1 MLVAILL
8 CGAGSAWGD
17 EVVILPSDGTAISSA
32 DYTITKSPIN
42 VTVVG
47 STLTSDQIR
56 IFKNKTITISSVSA
70 TITGIEFTC
79 TANGTSQYGPGCF
92 AALDGYSYS
101 GKIGTWSGNS
111 SSVTFTAETNQV
123 RATQIKVTYS
133 QASDQV
139 AMPDITGAENFV
151 ESSEVS
157 ITCSTEGATIQYS
170 TNNGTTWTTY
180 NAPFT
185 VTETTTVQAKATK
198 TGLDDSAIASK
209 TFTKHDVKTIAQ
221 LNTQTANGTYF
232 VNFQN
237 AVVTYVNGS
246 NCYIEDATG
255 AILYFKTDNGRTAGE
270 TVNGIA
276 EVILNIY
283 NGLPEITLIKGV
295 VFQTGSTTLAPTV
308 VTLAELTANYTS
320 YLSKYIKIEN
330 ATVTSALEN
339 KNATIEQNGTSMA
352 IRQNGNAEITKLT
365 AGANINLIAFPTVF
379 NGVQQLS
386 VYNDDQIEA
395 KQENIITVKATVMGP
410 GRTTEGNVFEID
422 RLNQNPIE
430 ESLVFLSTCSASTDV
445 SYIQYTVDTE
455 QTTIPS
461 SEYELAEGDRV
472 LIFKG
477 NTTGT
482 IVVKAF
488 APGNDQYRDG
498 EATITVNISGISRDG
513 YITVDQENITMNS
526 TDTQSSTVVAL
537 LSLNTDVVPGDNIK
551 FYAADGETAA
561 TYDWIN
567 AQLILDGAQYKVTI
581 STTANQSSDA
591 RTAYLKVYVYD
602 GDYDVYSPL
611 ITVTQRGVVSGEVV
625 DEITK
630 ATTGVTGTSYQEWSG
645 KRATS
650 DAVYAGQSAGGNDA
664 IQLRSSNNN
673 SGIVTTTSGG
683 VVQSVEVE
691 WNENTSAERTINIYG
706 SHTAYTAATD
716 LYDESTQGTLLGTI
730 VYGTSTT
737 LTLDG
742 DYEYIGIRSA
752 NSALYLDKIIITW
765 STNPKQAAGLAYE
778 TASYN
783 VILGDEF
790 TAPTLANPNNLAV
803 TYESSDPT
811 VATVDEDGAVAILA
825 VGTTTI
831 TASSAETDTYK
842 AGQAS
847 YTITV
852 NATALANIAA
862 LTAETDAGDYNV
874 TFADAVVTYVN
885 GKYAYIQDAS
895 GAVAMYKD
903 GHGLTAGQ
911 ILNGT
916 ATVTYQV
923 RNGNPQITVLSG
935 VTATD
940 GTAPEPVEI
949 AAAEW
954 NTPIASVLSQYFK
967 VTGATLTQDGTK
979 YYVQLGDES
988 VQLYKIGS
996 APSISDLSVTYSI
1009 VGFPTLYNTTKE
1021 LQIFV
1026 DPVAE
1031 TEPRVDVAE
1040 ITGLSPQQVFV
1051 GTTGEF
1057 TLTATFAEGLV
1068 EGDDYEISWTS
1079 SDQSVLELADEVF
1092 EAKAAGT
1099 VNVTVHISAS
1109 DDTRYIDVEK
1119 TFQVTVLA
1127 PNFAELPFEFDGGRA
1142 DVETTDGLTQE
1153 GLDSDYGSSPKLK
1166 FNGTGDYVLLAFNE
1180 QPGTLTFDIKGN
1192 TFSGGTFTVQTS
1204 EDGVT
1209 FTDLKSYTEL
1219 GDTQSEEFD
1228 NLGENVRYIKWVYT
1242 EKSSGNVA
1250 LGNIKLG
1257 SANPNEPV
1265 ISASNITLASSATSG
1280 EIPYTITNPV
1290 AGQSLTATTAA
1301 EWISDIVVGEEAI
1314 TFTTTENQGDE
1325 DRSAVFTLTYQ
1336 GADTKTVTVTQSRFV
1351 IDFATLP
1358 FAWEGGSSEGLL
1370 ALDGVTANGLGTDY
1384 ADGHAPYLV
1393 KLDGTGDYIQVKTNE
1408 RPGVVTIGVKM
1419 AGGASTSTIT
1429 VQESADGET
1438 FTDVQ
1443 ALTISGA
1450 QNDILNLSTTT
1461 EFAESSRYVRLLF
1474 TKGSNVGVGPITIAQ
1489 YEDIVLEDYTLSIA
1503 ESEIVTITANYG
1515 EEVLTNG
1522 ENADITQGT
1531 EITLAIT
1538 PAEGYDLASLTITGA
1553 EEGQSVTP
1561 VASSTTAGVYTFT
1574 MPAFAVTVTATV
1586 VEHVEPVLATYV
1598 LATRVTSGKRYVI
1611 ASGTTEGTI
1620 QVMGN
1625 QANNNR
1631 PAVGATLDADG
1642 KLSVSDEYEFVIESA
1657 TIGEATGY
1665 SIFDE
1670 GDNGYLYAAGSNNN
1684 YLRTQET
1691 NDVNSLWTI
1700 TIGEGGVASIVA
1712 EESSN
1717 RNVMRYNNSSTLF
1730 SCYEAGKQSPVYLYE
1745 KVETPPASKGDVNN
1759 DGNVTIADVTALVNI
1774 ILGKD
1779 TEGVY
1784 DHEVADVNDDGHI
1797 TIADVTALVNIILG
1811 KNQN

>member
-1 MLVAILL
+1 MKKALL
-8 CGAGSAWGD
+8 
-17 EVVILPSDGTAISSA
+17 
-32 DYTITKSPIN
+32 KSLSLRLLTLIALF
-42 VTVVG
+42 VCAFSGVRAEEKT
-47 STLTSDQIR
+47 STLTFTAKCNGSGTANDGVVWTVTSDASESNFDSTKGIHYGTGSSAVGHITLTTSDIPGTIKKVVVNASTAKGVSNPTVSVTIGGASFGGDAQ
-56 IFKNKTITISSVSA
+56 TITSTATNYTFEGAYQGDIIVKIQKPSTAVNALYCKQIIVTYDETATHSCSA
-70 TITGIEFTC
+70 PTFSPATGIFTGSQTITL
-79 TANGTSQYGPGCF
+79 TS
-92 AALDGYSYS
+92 
-101 GKIGTWSGNS
+101 
-111 SSVTFTAETNQV
+111 
-123 RATQIKVTYS
+123 
-133 QASDQV
+133 
-139 AMPDITGAENFV
+139 
-151 ESSEVS
+151 
-157 ITCSTEGATIQYS
+157 STEGATIYYTTDGTDPTEES
-170 TNNGTTWTTY
+170 TPYTD
-180 NAPFT
+180 PIT
-185 VTETTTVQAKATK
+185 VSETTTIKAIAVAEGYDNSAVASATYTITQPLTIAELNTK
-198 TGLDDSAIASK
+198 T
-209 TFTKHDVKTIAQ
+209 T
-221 LNTQTANGTYF
+221 NGTYL

-255 AILYFKTDNGRTAGE
+255 AILYFKTDNGRTAGD

-276 EVILNIY
+276 EVTLNIY

-295 VFQTGSTTLAPTV
+295 VFQTGSTAPVPTV

-320 YLSKYIKIEN
+320 YLSKYIRIEN
-330 ATVTSALEN
+330 AKVTSALDN
-339 KNATIEQNGTSMA
+339 KAATIEQNGTSMA
-352 IRQNGNAEITKLT
+352 LRQNGSETITKLT
-365 AGANINLIAFPTVF
+365 ADANINLITFPALY
-379 NGVQQLS
+379 NEARQLS
-386 VYNDDQIEA
+386 VYSDDLIEVIGE
-395 KQENIITVKATVMGP
+395 KQDNIITVKATVMGP
-410 GRTTEGNVFEID
+410 GITTEGNVFEID
-422 RLNQNPIE
+422 RLNQHPVE
-430 ESLVFLSTCSASTDV
+430 ESLVFLSTCSASTRL

-455 QTTIPS
+455 HTTIPS
-461 SEYELAEGDRV
+461 SEYELPEGDRV

-488 APGNDQYRDG
+488 APGNDQYKDG

-611 ITVTQRGVVSGEVV
+611 ITVTQRGQVSGEVV

-664 IQLRSSNNN
+664 IQLRSNNGN

-716 LYDESTQGTLLGTI
+716 LYDASTQGTLLGTI

-742 DYEYIGIRSA
+742 DYEYIGIRSK
-752 NSALYLDKIIITW
+752 SDALYLDKVIITW

-790 TAPTLANPNNLAV
+790 TAPTLANPNDLAV
-803 TYESSDPT
+803 TFESSDPT
-811 VATVDEDGAVAILA
+811 VATVDEDGAVTILA

-842 AGQAS
+842 PGQAS

-923 RNGNPQITVLSG
+923 RNGNPQITDLSG
-935 VTATD
+935 VTATA

-967 VTGATLTQDGTK
+967 VTGATLTKDGTK

-1021 LQIFV
+1021 LQIFE

-1031 TEPRVDVAE
+1031 AEPRVDVAE

-1119 TFQVTVLA
+1119 TFQVTVIA

-1142 DVETTDGLTQE
+1142 DVENTDGLTQE

-1166 FNGTGDYVLLAFNE
+1166 FNGTGDFVLLTFNE

-1209 FTDLKSYTEL
+1209 FTDLASYTEL

-1228 NLGENVRYIKWVYT
+1228 NLGENVRYIKWIYT
-1242 EKSSGNVA
+1242 QKSSGNVA

-1257 SANPNEPV
+1257 KYGTPQTYAVSW
-1265 ISASNITLASSATSG
+1265 T
-1280 EIPYTITNPV
+1280 
-1290 AGQSLTATTAA
+1290 AG
-1301 EWISDIVVGEEAI
+1301 DN
-1314 TFTTTENQGDE
+1314 TELFVFAGDE
-1325 DRSAVFTLTYQ
+1325 SQ
-1336 GADTKTVTVTQSRFV
+1336 
-1351 IDFATLP
+1351 
-1358 FAWEGGSSEGLL
+1358 
-1370 ALDGVTANGLGTDY
+1370 
-1384 ADGHAPYLV
+1384 
-1393 KLDGTGDYIQVKTNE
+1393 
-1408 RPGVVTIGVKM
+1408 TIEN
-1419 AGGASTSTIT
+1419 GASVAEGTT
-1429 VQESADGET
+1429 VKVS
-1438 FTDVQ
+1438 
-1443 ALTISGA
+1443 
-1450 QNDILNLSTTT
+1450 
-1461 EFAESSRYVRLLF
+1461 
-1474 TKGSNVGVGPITIAQ
+1474 VGV
-1489 YEDIVLEDYTLSIA
+1489 
-1503 ESEIVTITANYG
+1503 
-1515 EEVLTNG
+1515 
-1522 ENADITQGT
+1522 
-1531 EITLAIT
+1531 
-1538 PAEGYDLASLTITGA
+1538 AEGYQLASFIVDEEDVTSQIDETGA
-1553 EEGQSVTP
+1553 
-1561 VASSTTAGVYTFT
+1561 YTFT
-1574 MPAFAVTVTATV
+1574 MPGHAVAISATATENVPPITGDKYVKVTSDEDLTSGQYLIIYEEGSVAFNGGLEALDAVGNTIGVVLNNNEIAVTDETTAAEFTIDVTAG
-1586 VEHVEPVLATYV
+1586 
-1598 LATRVTSGKRYVI
+1598 SIKS
-1611 ASGTTEGTI
+1611 ASGLYIGQTSDANGLASSTETAYTNTLSI
-1620 QVMGN
+1620 VTDGN
-1625 QANNNR
+1625 VNI
-1631 PAVGATLDADG
+1631 VSSGGA
-1642 KLSVSDEYEFVIESA
+1642 
-1657 TIGEATGY
+1657 
-1665 SIFDE
+1665 
-1670 GDNGYLYAAGSNNN
+1670 
-1684 YLRTQET
+1684 YLRY
-1691 NDVNSLWTI
+1691 NST
-1700 TIGEGGVASIVA
+1700 SDQ
-1712 EESSN
+1712 S
-1717 RNVMRYNNSSTLF
+1717 RFRYYKSSTY
-1730 SCYEAGKQSPVYLYE
+1730 SSQKAIQLYK
-1745 KVETPPASKGDVNN
+1745 KVIKGDVNN

-1784 DHEVADVNDDGHI
+1784 NHEAANVNGDEGI

-1811 KNQN
+1811 KN